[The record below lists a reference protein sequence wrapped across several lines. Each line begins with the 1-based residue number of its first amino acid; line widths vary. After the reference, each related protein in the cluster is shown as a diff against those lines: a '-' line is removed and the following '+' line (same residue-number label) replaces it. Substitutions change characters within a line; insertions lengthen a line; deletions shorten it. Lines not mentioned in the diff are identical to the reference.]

1 MTYLNLVL
9 SGLFSLSLLTAQTDS
24 SNAKELHRNFAF
36 TFITPLGTNGMD
48 SWRTVNKVSINLFA
62 GAARG
67 VEGIEVGGFANVT
80 LKNMNGAQGAGFAN
94 AVLGNVKGSQFAGFA
109 NYCGGNTK
117 GAAFAGFANV
127 NLGDLQGGQF
137 AGFCNYNQKN
147 AKGIQGSGFANVNL
161 GDIKGGQVAGFAN
174 VAKNVDG
181 LQASGFINCAKKVKG
196 AQIGFLN
203 IADSVDGASIGFLSI
218 VRHGLHQLEVSS
230 DELFYTNLSI
240 RTGGHGFY
248 NVVTAGFS
256 PKDGS
261 TLWHVG
267 YGVGTSIKVN
277 ERFRSDITL
286 SAQHISNGLFCYG
299 TSELYKLYIGA
310 EYKLSK
316 KCHIAAGPTFNVYF
330 GDTYLQDFGTKYS
343 NVAPYSLLNETNSSG
358 FNFKAWVGGKI
369 AIRFF

>member
-62 GAARG
+62 GTARG

-80 LKNMNGAQGAGFAN
+80 LKDMNGAQGAGFVN
-94 AVLGNVKGSQFAGFA
+94 AVLGNVKGSQMAGFA
-109 NYCGGNTK
+109 NYCGGDTK
-117 GAAFAGFANV
+117 GAAFAGFANA
-127 NLGDLQGGQF
+127 NLGNLHGGQF

-147 AKGIQGSGFANVNL
+147 AKGFQGSGFANVNL

-248 NVVTAGFS
+248 NIVTTGFS
-256 PKDGS
+256 PKDGT

-267 YGVGTSIKVN
+267 YGVGTSFKMN

-286 SAQHISNGLFCYG
+286 SAQHVSKGLFCYG

-343 NVAPYSLLNETNSSG
+343 NVAPYSLLDETNSSG